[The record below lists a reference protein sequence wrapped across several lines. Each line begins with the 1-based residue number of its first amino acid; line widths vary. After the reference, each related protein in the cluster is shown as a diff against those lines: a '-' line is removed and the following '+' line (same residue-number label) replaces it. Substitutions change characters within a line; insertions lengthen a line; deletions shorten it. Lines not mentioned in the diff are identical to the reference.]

1 MPKGENEMCCNKK
14 HNKKVKEK
22 VEIED
27 KSETSTDS
35 VSGME
40 EDAGTNIHLQ
50 GNRKSLLSI
59 LAII

>member
-1 MPKGENEMCCNKK
+1 MCCNKK

-27 KSETSTDS
+27 KSETSPDL

-40 EDAGTNIHLQ
+40 EEAGTDIHLQ
-50 GNRKSLLSI
+50 GN
-59 LAII
+59 